1 MATQLSASLNKIILV
16 AIPAL
21 FGDLAARRCRLVA
34 AEPSGLWL
42 VSEDL
47 ARAVQPEAKQ
57 GKTEVVA
64 AIFVPFAQIAAV
76 LPVATAQVDEAVGLK
91 PATATPATLGA
102 KTKESKPPPKT
113 RSPRNKPSGPAGA

>member
-1 MATQLSASLNKIILV
+1 MTTQLSASLNKTILV

-21 FGDLAARRCRLVA
+21 FGDPAARRCRLVA

-47 ARAVQPEAKQ
+47 ARAVQPDAK
-57 GKTEVVA
+57 GENTEVVP

-76 LPVATAQVDEAVGLK
+76 LPVAAAPAAASVGLK
-91 PATATPATLGA
+91 PATAAPATSDA
-102 KTKESKPPPKT
+102 KTTASKPRK
-113 RSPRNKPSGPAGA
+113 